1 MERELKHTSKC
12 TLSKFPYHSPISH
25 DTCEFMHRDNWDD
38 LRFVLAVADSGSVSA
53 AARRLGVN
61 HATVL
66 RRIAG
71 FESRLNTALFE
82 RNAKGYRVPADRMQV
97 VTALREAQDA
107 ILAVERVLK
116 GATEPLRGELN
127 VTSTD
132 TFCQRVLPEII
143 AGFSDQ
149 APDLRINLVCT
160 NAHVDFDRLSA
171 DITVRP
177 SGQLADGL
185 FGDIAC
191 RLGFGVY
198 QRKGVKTDRWLE
210 LQGPLGGASVA
221 KWMHETIPAENII
234 QGADSFL
241 VLQEMAAF
249 GNGIT
254 VLPHVN
260 AREDTRLIEVL
271 DVMPETHVDIWVAS
285 HSDLANSP
293 RIRAGQAM
301 LLAGLKQQAAR
312 LSGQ

>member
-1 MERELKHTSKC
+1 
-12 TLSKFPYHSPISH
+12 
-25 DTCEFMHRDNWDD
+25 MHRDNWDD

-66 RRIAG
+66 RRVAG
-71 FESRLNTALFE
+71 FEDRLNTALFE
-82 RNAKGYRVPADRMQV
+82 RNAKGYRVPPDRMQV
-97 VTALREAQDA
+97 VTALREVQDA

-132 TFCQRVLPEII
+132 TFCQKILPEII

-160 NAHVDFDRLSA
+160 NAYVDFDRLSA

-177 SGQLADGL
+177 SGQLSDGL

-191 RLGFGVY
+191 KLGFGVY
-198 QRKGVKTDRWLE
+198 KRNGAKTDRWLE
-210 LQGPLGGASVA
+210 LQGPLSGSSPA
-221 KWMHETIPAENII
+221 KWMRETVPDDQIF
-234 QGADSFL
+234 QGGDSFL

-249 GNGIT
+249 GAGMSI
-254 VLPHVN
+254 LPHLIG
-260 AREDTRLIEVL
+260 REDPRLVEVH
-271 DVMPETHVDIWVAS
+271 DVMPDTNVDIWVAS
-285 HSDLANSP
+285 HSDLGNSP

-312 LSGQ
+312 LGGL

>member
-1 MERELKHTSKC
+1 
-12 TLSKFPYHSPISH
+12 
-25 DTCEFMHRDNWDD
+25 MHRDNWDD

-66 RRIAG
+66 RRVAG

-82 RNAKGYRVPADRMQV
+82 RNAKGYRVPPDRVQV
-97 VTALREAQDA
+97 VTALREVQDA

-132 TFCQRVLPEII
+132 TFCQRILPEII

-177 SGQLADGL
+177 ASQLADGL
-185 FGDIAC
+185 FGESAC
-191 RLGFGVY
+191 KLGFGVY
-198 QRKGVKTDRWLE
+198 MRKGSKTPRWLE
-210 LQGPLGGASVA
+210 LKGPLAGSTPA
-221 KWMHETIPAENII
+221 KWMRETVSADQIF
-234 QGADSFL
+234 QGGDSFL

-249 GNGIT
+249 GAGKTI
-254 VLPHVN
+254 LPHIIG
-260 AREDTRLIEVL
+260 REDPRLIEL
-271 DVMPETHVDIWVAS
+271 SEVMPKMDVDIWVAS
-285 HSDLANSP
+285 HADMANSP

-301 LLAGLKQQAAR
+301 LLAGLKQQADR
-312 LSGQ
+312 LTGR

>member
-1 MERELKHTSKC
+1 
-12 TLSKFPYHSPISH
+12 
-25 DTCEFMHRDNWDD
+25 MHRDNWDD

-66 RRIAG
+66 RRVAG
-71 FESRLNTALFE
+71 FENRLSTALFE
-82 RNAKGYRVPADRMQV
+82 RNAKGYRVPSDRIQV
-97 VTALREAQDA
+97 VAALREVEDA

-132 TFCQRVLPEII
+132 TFCQRILPEII
-143 AGFSDQ
+143 AGFNDQ
-149 APDLRINLVCT
+149 APDLRINLICT

-177 SGQLADGL
+177 SGQLADGM

-191 RLGFGVY
+191 KLGFGVY
-198 QRKGVKTDRWLE
+198 IRKGAETKRWLE
-210 LQGPLGGASVA
+210 LKGPLAGSSPA
-221 KWMHETIPAENII
+221 KWMRDSVPADQIF
-234 QGADSFL
+234 QGGDSFL

-249 GNGIT
+249 GAGKTI
-254 VLPHVN
+254 LPHIIG
-260 AREDTRLIEVL
+260 REDPRLIEVHDL
-271 DVMPETHVDIWVAS
+271 MPKMTVDIWIAS
-285 HSDLANSP
+285 HSDLGNSP

-312 LSGQ
+312 LRGH

>member
-1 MERELKHTSKC
+1 
-12 TLSKFPYHSPISH
+12 
-25 DTCEFMHRDNWDD
+25 MHRDNWDD

-53 AARRLGVN
+53 AARNLGVN

-66 RRIAG
+66 RRVAG
-71 FESRLNTALFE
+71 FEDRLNTALFE
-82 RNAKGYRVPADRMQV
+82 RNAKGYRVPPDRMQV
-97 VTALREAQDA
+97 VTALREVQDS

-132 TFCQRVLPEII
+132 TFCQKVLPEII

-177 SGQLADGL
+177 AGQLADGL
-185 FGDIAC
+185 FGDVAC
-191 RLGFGVY
+191 NLGFGVFK
-198 QRKGVKTDRWLE
+198 RKGTETNRWHD
-210 LQGPLGGASVA
+210 LQGPLAGSLPA
-221 KWMHETIPAENII
+221 KWMRETLPTDQII

-241 VLQEMAAF
+241 VLKELAVF
-249 GNGIT
+249 GAGMSI
-254 VLPHVN
+254 LPHFIG
-260 AREDTRLIEVL
+260 REDPRLIEIP
-271 DVMPETHVDIWVAS
+271 DIMPDTNIDIWVAS
-285 HSDLANSP
+285 HSDLKNSP

-301 LLAGLKQQAAR
+301 LLVGIKQQALR
-312 LSGQ
+312 LGGL